1 MQHSLAMN
9 EPNMRAMPPQLIER
23 QKYDLLSQKYASLK
37 EKSRTSIGELQR
49 HITLLA
55 QEKSELLFKEKE
67 QALRLKEVEA

>member
-1 MQHSLAMN
+1 MHDH
-9 EPNMRAMPPQLIER
+9 NMRAVPSNLIDR

-37 EKSRTSIGELQR
+37 EKTRTSVTELQR

>member
-1 MQHSLAMN
+1 MQQSLAMN
-9 EPNMRAMPPQLIER
+9 DPSMRAMPPQLIDR

-37 EKSRTSIGELQR
+37 EKSRASVGELQR